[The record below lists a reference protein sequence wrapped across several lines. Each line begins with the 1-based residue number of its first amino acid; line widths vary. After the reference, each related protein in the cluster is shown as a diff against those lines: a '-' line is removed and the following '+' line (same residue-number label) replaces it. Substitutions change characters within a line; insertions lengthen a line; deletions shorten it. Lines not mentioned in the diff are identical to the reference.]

1 MLGTMSDSC
10 GFDAV
15 SFNLPRVQEREVP
28 VAIDFSGILYYP
40 EVKTLYLSLIEWS
53 LYS

>member
-15 SFNLPRVQEREVP
+15 SFNLPSVQEREVG
-28 VAIDFSGILYYP
+28 IDFSGILYFP